1 MSSVLKDSGNSV
13 SVAAMERYDGLV
25 QFVGCRLLLSILTT
39 KFTSSLQQRTTYLQ
53 ARRGLSTARLYFKL
67 FVGFHVMDIPL
78 KSSGD
83 EPGVLKEIDCYISPA
98 MQRQILLLL
107 YKNRENYRTLDSES
121 IKDVRINQTLT
132 LSSSISG
139 MDGVLLLNLPVIRH
153 ECHFVPLN
161 RDVLVLD
168 TLKESIRVDRIS
180 QNSDPSASSNV
191 APAAFVSARLRTAD
205 ANALRGPMASRRKP
219 ADSDPDVIFL
229 RQQTQAPWRPVR
241 YKRYIPSEAFER
253 RIPLLYPND
262 DMVEPTRGRTMG
274 PSQEE
279 YVDNFLASVTP
290 TLLIKLVW
298 SL

>member
-1 MSSVLKDSGNSV
+1 
-13 SVAAMERYDGLV
+13 
-25 QFVGCRLLLSILTT
+25 
-39 KFTSSLQQRTTYLQ
+39 
-53 ARRGLSTARLYFKL
+53 
-67 FVGFHVMDIPL
+67 MDIPL

-121 IKDVRINQTLT
+121 IKDVRIKPNLDLIEFNIRDGRSSFVESTSDQTDTYILRSNTVTFPRT
-132 LSSSISG
+132 LIG
-139 MDGVLLLNLPVIRH
+139 YFVND

-241 YKRYIPSEAFER
+241 YKRYIVSSPSSN
-253 RIPLLYPND
+253 ISHNILIVSLQKLSVVND
-262 DMVEPTRGRTMG
+262 C
-274 PSQEE
+274 
-279 YVDNFLASVTP
+279 
-290 TLLIKLVW
+290 
-298 SL
+298 SLRPQLSM